1 MNPAVFAVV
10 FASVSLS
17 ALAQT
22 AFKIGVSRVEIASS
36 ASLLGKAIAF
46 VFSPYVLLGL
56 SLYAV
61 GTVLWLFALRQL
73 DLSLVYP
80 FVAMSFVMVTASG
93 ALFLGETISMTRL
106 VGLCFVILGLIVMA
120 RTG

>member
-22 AFKIGVSRVEIASS
+22 VFKIGVSRVEVASS
-36 ASLLGKAIAF
+36 ASLLSKAIAF

-73 DLSLVYP
+73 DLSLAYP

-93 ALFLGETISMTRL
+93 VFFLGETVSVTRL